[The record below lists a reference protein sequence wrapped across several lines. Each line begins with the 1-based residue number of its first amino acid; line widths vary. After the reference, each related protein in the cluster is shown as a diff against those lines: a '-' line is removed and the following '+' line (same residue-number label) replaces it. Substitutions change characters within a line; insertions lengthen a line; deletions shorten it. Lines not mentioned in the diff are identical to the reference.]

1 MGERKQPRQI
11 SPPTRPVNPSGGPL
25 ADPQA
30 LGCKPTNH
38 VTFPQACRLGAA
50 SPHRRSAGIAATQ
63 RCARPWTARGRGH
76 PMLFFRQPS
85 GPIFPA
91 AGASR
96 LWR

>member
-1 MGERKQPRQI
+1 MQAHKPRDFPARL
-11 SPPTRPVNPSGGPL
+11 SPWRGV
-25 ADPQA
+25 
-30 LGCKPTNH
+30 
-38 VTFPQACRLGAA
+38 AA
-50 SPHRRSAGIAATQ
+50 SPVGGDCRNAAL
-63 RCARPWTARGRGH
+63 CPPAWTARGRGH